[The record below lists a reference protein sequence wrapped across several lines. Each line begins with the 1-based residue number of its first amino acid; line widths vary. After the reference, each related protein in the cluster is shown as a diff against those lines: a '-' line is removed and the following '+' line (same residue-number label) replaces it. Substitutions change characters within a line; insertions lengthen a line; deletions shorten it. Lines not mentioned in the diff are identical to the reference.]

1 MKKIYYGWII
11 VSALF
16 IINFATQAAGTLN
29 LGLFILPMC
38 TEIGFSRSIFG
49 WLTTFR
55 ALAGG
60 ISSFFLGPL
69 LDKFGPRIMIPVS
82 SLLTGLCLIG
92 IGTAKEVNHL
102 FMFFAIIG
110 LAGLINAG
118 GGLLTSV
125 PVAKWFIK
133 KRGLTMGLASLGM
146 GIGSITPIPVTQLF
160 ISGYGWRNTWI
171 IMGILHMALT
181 IPVALIFLRRQPEDM
196 GLLPDGDTDAIIKA
210 DKEQSTYVPES
221 VWSVREALHTR
232 SFWLITF
239 SLLLSSFATGGSV
252 HRIPYWIEL
261 GFDPKLVSTCF
272 AVDAAGAAVMLLAAG
287 LILDRFP
294 PRFVAACSYCGFI
307 IAIIL
312 MLNGTNAIIMFVS
325 GIIYGSA
332 VGTLMICQTYLWAS
346 YYGRSFLGS
355 IRGITL
361 PAVLFGA
368 AIGAPAVG
376 YIYDFTG
383 SYRPAWQI
391 TIFLYLLAFIIMLLA
406 TPPKRKAE

>member
-11 VSALF
+11 VSTLF

-38 TEIGFSRSIFG
+38 TDMGFSRSLFG

-69 LDKFGPRIMIPVS
+69 LDKFGPRVMIPVS
-82 SLLTGLCLIG
+82 SLMTGFCLIG
-92 IGTAKEVNHL
+92 IGTAKEVRHL
-102 FMFFAIIG
+102 FIFFAIIG

-133 KRGLTMGLASLGM
+133 KRGLTLALTSLGM
-146 GIGSITPIPVTQLF
+146 GIGSITFIPITQLF

-171 IMGILHMALT
+171 IFGILNMALT

-196 GLLPDGDTDAIIKA
+196 GLLPDGDSEAAVKAEKEDSSYDPEIIW
-210 DKEQSTYVPES
+210 T
-221 VWSVREALHTR
+221 VREAIHTR
-232 SFWLITF
+232 SFWLITL
-239 SLLLSSFATGGSV
+239 SLLLGSLATGASV

-261 GFDPKLVSTCF
+261 GFDPKLVSICF
-272 AVDAAGAAVMLLAAG
+272 AVDAAGAAIMMLAAG

-294 PRFVAACSYCGFI
+294 PRFVTACAYGGFI
-307 IAIIL
+307 IAVIL
-312 MLNGTNAIIMFVS
+312 MLIGSNAVIMFLS

-332 VGTLMICQTYLWAS
+332 VGTLMICQTYLWAK
-346 YYGRSFLGS
+346 YYGRSFLGG

-361 PAVLFGA
+361 PAVLLGV

-383 SYRPAWQI
+383 SYRPGWQAVMV
-391 TIFLYLLAFIIMLLA
+391 LYLLALIIILLA
-406 TPPKRKAE
+406 TPPKHKT